1 MIVATGPTPPLLH
14 RHRAI
19 HADTDASFKF
29 FVDCIKGDPR
39 LRGRVLDVGCGER
52 PSIITVGA
60 LFPLYQLAASLDGL
74 DPFPGVASHPWMEHA
89 WVGEVEKVQ
98 LPTEAYDAVLAINVP
113 EHIAE
118 PVPFLRAISRT
129 LKPGGVIYA
138 ITPHAHHPFAW
149 SVRLIQ
155 AINLKRS
162 MAAGNA
168 EFNDYPAYYRLN
180 SRSAVEHA
188 GRAAGYATARVFYHP
203 HTHWRTYLP
212 RLMRPAGWLYDATL
226 GVHVLSAGQQFM
238 FMLEKP
244 GTGAGTVLPPR
255 TSKVFHT
262 APVAPARAH
271 VPAPSAP
278 PS

>member
-1 MIVATGPTPPLLH
+1 MH
-14 RHRAI
+14 DHRAI

-29 FVDCIKGDPR
+29 FLDCIKDDPR

-52 PSIITVGA
+52 PSVITVGA
-60 LFPLYQLAASLDGL
+60 LFPVYQLAASLDGL

-89 WVGEVEKVQ
+89 WVGEAEKVD
-98 LPTEAYDAVLAINVP
+98 LPREAYDASLAINVP
-113 EHIAE
+113 EHIAD
-118 PVPFLRAISRT
+118 PVPFLRAIACT
-129 LKPGGVIYA
+129 LKPGGVLYA
-138 ITPHAHHPFAW
+138 ITPHARHPFAW

-155 AINLKRS
+155 AINLKRR

-180 SRSAVEHA
+180 SRAAVTRA
-188 GRAAGYATARVFYHP
+188 GEAAGYAAARVYYHP

-212 RLMRPAGWLYDATL
+212 TVLRPAGWFYDATL
-226 GVHVLSAGQQFM
+226 GIHVMSAAQQFM

-244 GTGAGTVLPPR
+244 GNGAGTHLPPR

-262 APVAPARAH
+262 APVAPAARTC
-271 VPAPSAP
+271 PAPSLQQ
-278 PS
+278 S